1 MKPAAKSLQ
10 DLLMAQSIPIAFLE
24 DVVEGVGVA
33 SESGKA
39 VLAAEGLTSRQLA
52 VSGHRL
58 SVIEYSG
65 FVKRLMAESD
75 DLFLGFLDN
84 PIPRRAFGVFAIGG
98 VGCRSLT
105 ALVDYGNL
113 FFSLFTDQFSWE
125 IRREPGLVSLILRLE
140 ERRTI
145 SYRFIYQSMLLI
157 WLRLVNWFIGE
168 ELRPKAVRFSF
179 PEKNIDSHLRY
190 LFGDAIEF
198 SSQSNEIVFDER
210 AVDVPFTGTQEEIRS
225 MLKDNQNMMLIRTTA
240 EPFTKQ
246 TRRLLVLHRE
256 NGWLKQNEIA
266 ETLGLS
272 ENLYWRKLKK
282 EGATYNAILNGLK
295 RDFALRLLADPNLT
309 VERVASQLHF
319 SELSA
324 FNKAFKKWT
333 GTTPGR
339 YRVELMDD
347 HTKC

>member
-1 MKPAAKSLQ
+1 MKPATKSLQ

-33 SESGKA
+33 SDSGKA
-39 VLAAEGLTSRQLA
+39 VLAAEGLTSSQLA
-52 VSGHRL
+52 ISGHRL

-65 FVKRLMAESD
+65 FVKHLMAESD

-84 PIPRRAFGVFAIGG
+84 PIPRQAFGVFAIGG
-98 VGCRSLT
+98 VGSRSLT

-125 IRREPGLVSLILRLE
+125 IRREPGLVRLILRLE

-145 SYRFIYQSMLLI
+145 SYRFIYQSILLI
-157 WLRLVNWFIGE
+157 WLRLVSWFVGE
-168 ELRPKAVRFSF
+168 ELRPRAVRFSF

-198 SSQSNEIVFDER
+198 SSQSNEIAFDER
-210 AVDVPFTGTQEEIRS
+210 AVDVPFTGTQEEIRL
-225 MLKDNQNMMLIRTTA
+225 MLRDNQNMMLIRNSA

-246 TRRLLVLHRE
+246 TRRLLVLNRE
-256 NGWLKQNEIA
+256 ERWLTQSEIA
-266 ETLGLS
+266 KTLGLS

-282 EGATYNAILNGLK
+282 EGTTYKLVLNGLK
-295 RDFALRLLADPNLT
+295 RDFALRLLADPNHS
-309 VERVASQLHF
+309 VESVGAQLHF

-333 GTTPGR
+333 GMTPGR
-339 YRVELMDD
+339 YRVQLIEP
-347 HTKC
+347 